1 MNHSNSPIETLLIKL
16 DEYKRK
22 YYLNLLLKG
31 VIFSAAVLL
40 SAYLIFNTVE
50 YFGRFGTT
58 FRGILFFTFLAVLL
72 LTLVFWII
80 KPLVFLYG
88 MQKPLSN
95 EEAAKQVGKYFPEVG
110 DKLLNTLQ
118 LANLSSSQNELLL
131 ASIRQK
137 SQQLGI
143 VRFADAIHLQDN
155 RKYLKYAVVP
165 FFVII
170 AILFISPKF
179 FADSSTRIVNFKN
192 EYAEEAP
199 FTFMLQNQS
208 LRAFKNEDFTVNLQL
223 QGNTIPESV
232 YLVFSDRKFKMETND
247 SRHYTYSFRK
257 VQKDFNFIFEAAGY
271 KSDDFEIEVVNRPSL
286 VNFDITL
293 NYPSYLNKPNEA
305 LQNVGNLAVPEG
317 TVVSWN
323 FDVTD
328 TDSVLLSFDGEGRR
342 QLANKSLITGDFS
355 LERRAKQSSG
365 YQIFLRNQY
374 TSNQAGI
381 SYFLN
386 VIPDKHPQI
395 SLEQYR
401 DSTLYNYLVLG
412 GNIAD
417 DYGISALKVFYNVKR
432 EKDEKPSNAFASINL
447 PVNRSQNIQS
457 FYYQWQT
464 DSLKLSP
471 GDKLEYYVQVWDND
485 GVNGAKSARTQMLAY
500 AIPSKQQ
507 IDKEIDN
514 QVDKTEA
521 QLDKTLKQAEKL
533 RKDINNLENRLKNKK
548 ELDYQDKKL
557 AEELLRKRE
566 ELMNEIKELQK
577 QNQNST
583 EKQQRFQQQNP
594 ELAQKFEQLQKL
606 MNELNDPETQKMYEE
621 LKQMLEKNQDE
632 KMLEQLDR
640 LKNKERNLEK
650 ELDRALAL
658 FKKLQ
663 MNAKIDKN
671 VEELKKLAE
680 EQEKLAEKTEEQGKK
695 NDLKN
700 KDEKGKDDKKD
711 GKENKDNKDSKENKD
726 NKDAKDN
733 KDNKNNDDKKDGKEG
748 DKKENESKEGEK
760 KNPNDP
766 LMKEQEK
773 LQEEFK
779 DIKKE
784 LEQLEKD
791 SKEMEDSQ
799 PMDTDKEQ
807 QKDIQD
813 EQQNSKEN
821 MEKQENSK
829 SSKSQK
835 NAARSMRN
843 LAGKLASMK
852 MSMEM
857 KETEE
862 NMDDLRDILENL
874 VTLSFDQERIMKD
887 FRGVNLA
894 DPRFVKLAQEQ
905 AKLQD
910 DAKVI
915 EDSLYSL
922 AKRVM
927 QIESFVTRELTN
939 MKIDMGSA
947 ATMIKQRRLPQ
958 ATAKQ
963 QSAMTD
969 INNLALMLSD
979 VLKQMQQQMM
989 AMMMPGQGKGK
1000 NKGKSE
1006 MPSMGKMQE
1015 QMNQSTQKL
1024 QQSGKGGRAM
1034 SEELAR
1040 LAAQQA
1046 QLRKMLQQAMDGMK
1060 GTEKG
1065 KQLGDQVQEM
1075 MKQMEK
1081 NEEDLVNKRLNQN
1094 LIQRQKELLTRLL
1107 ESEKAIQEQEEDNK
1121 RKAETA
1127 RQVERKV
1134 PPKFEQYVK
1143 DKQKQTELL
1152 RTVPPSLTPFYKREV
1167 DSYFK
1172 KIN

>member
-1 MNHSNSPIETLLIKL
+1 MNQSSPIENLIARL

-31 VIFSAAVLL
+31 IIFSAAVLL
-40 SAYLIFNTVE
+40 SAYLFFNTIE
-50 YFGRFGTT
+50 YFARFGTSI
-58 FRGILFFTFLAVLL
+58 RAILFFTFLATLGFV
-72 LTLVFWII
+72 LVFWII
-80 KPLVFLYG
+80 KPLIFLYG
-88 MQKPLSN
+88 YQKPLSN
-95 EEAAKQVGKYFPEVG
+95 EEAAKQIGKFFPEVG

-118 LANLSSSQNELLL
+118 LATISSSQNELLL
-131 ASIRQK
+131 ASIQQK
-137 SQQLGI
+137 SRQLGI
-143 VRFADAIHLQDN
+143 VRFADAINLQDN
-155 RKYLKYAVVP
+155 RKYLKYALVP
-165 FFVII
+165 FFVIV

-199 FTFMLQNQS
+199 FSFILQNQS
-208 LRAFKNEDFTVNLQL
+208 MQAFKNEDYMVNLQL
-223 QGNTIPESV
+223 MGNVIPENV
-232 YLVFSDRKFKMETND
+232 YLVFNERKFKMETTD
-247 SRHYTYSFRK
+247 QRHYNYTFRK
-257 VQKDFNFIFEAAGY
+257 VQKDFEFNFEAAGF
-271 KSDDFEIEVVNRPSL
+271 KSNEFEIAVVNRPAL
-286 VNFDITL
+286 VNFDVTL
-293 NYPSYLNKPNEA
+293 KYPSYLNKPNEA
-305 LQNVGNLAVPEG
+305 VQNVGNLAVPEG
-317 TVVSWN
+317 TVVEWN
-323 FDVTD
+323 FDVID
-328 TDSVLLSFDGEGRR
+328 ADSVLLAFDGTTKK
-342 QLANKSLITGDFS
+342 QSANKSLISGNFNF
-355 LERRAKQSSG
+355 EHRAKNSSG

-374 TSNQAGI
+374 ATNQEGI

-386 VIPDKHPQI
+386 VIPDKFPQI
-395 SLEQYR
+395 LLEQYK
-401 DSTLYNYLVLG
+401 DSTLYNYIVLG
-412 GNIAD
+412 GNISD
-417 DYGISALKVFYNVKR
+417 DYGISLLKVFYNVKR
-432 EKDEKPSNAFASINL
+432 EKDQKSNAFASINL

-464 DSLKLSP
+464 DSLKLNP

-485 GVNGAKSARTQMLAY
+485 GVNGAKSTRTPMLTY
-500 AIPSKQQ
+500 AVPSKQQ
-507 IDKEIDN
+507 IDKEIES

-533 RKDINNLENRLKNKK
+533 RRDINSLENRLKNKK
-548 ELDYQDKKL
+548 DLDYQDKKL
-557 AEELLRKRE
+557 AEELIRKRE
-566 ELMNEIKELQK
+566 ELMNEIRELQQ
-577 QNQNST
+577 QNQNSM
-583 EKQQRFQQQNP
+583 EKQQRFQQQSP

-606 MNELNDPETQKMYEE
+606 MNELNDPETNKMYEE

-632 KMLEQLDR
+632 RMLDMLDK

-650 ELDRALAL
+650 ELDRALSL

-680 EQEKLAEKTEEQGKK
+680 EQEKLAEKTEDEGKK
-695 NDLKN
+695 NDASKPN
-700 KDEKGKDDKKD
+700 EKGKEDKKDNKKEVGKENKD
-711 GKENKDNKDSKENKD
+711 GKENKE
-726 NKDAKDN
+726 AKDN
-733 KDNKNNDDKKDGKEG
+733 KENSKENQDGKNPEKKDGE
-748 DKKENESKEGEK
+748 KKSEEN
-760 KNPNDP
+760 KNPNDQ

-773 LQEEFK
+773 LEKNFEEIQK
-779 DIKKE
+779 NLD
-784 LEQLEKD
+784 QLEKD
-791 SKEMEDSQ
+791 SKEMEDNQ
-799 PMDTDKEQ
+799 PLDTDKQQ
-807 QKDIQD
+807 QKDIQN
-813 EQQNSKEN
+813 EQQNSKQN
-821 MEKQENSK
+821 MEKQQNSQ
-829 SSKSQK
+829 SAKSQR

-874 VTLSFDQERIMKD
+874 VTLSFDQERIMKE

-915 EDSLYSL
+915 EDSLYALS
-922 AKRVM
+922 KRVM

-939 MKIDMGSA
+939 MKMDMNSA
-947 ATMIKQRRLPQ
+947 VSFIKQRRLPQ

-963 QSAMTD
+963 QSSMTD

-1000 NKGKSE
+1000 NKGKNN

-1015 QMNQSTQKL
+1015 EMNQSTQKL

-1046 QLRKMLQQAMDGMK
+1046 QIRKMLQQAADGMK

-1065 KQLGDQVQEM
+1065 KQLGDQIQEM
-1075 MKQMEK
+1075 MKQMEQ

-1094 LIQRQKELLTRLL
+1094 LVQRQKDLLTRLL
-1107 ESEKAIQEQEEDNK
+1107 ESEKAMQEQEEDNK

-1152 RTVPPSLTPFYKREV
+1152 RTVPPSLSPFYKREV
-1167 DSYFK
+1167 DNYFK